1 MVVDYDEVITN
12 QPVVIDN
19 GSGTIKA
26 GFAGEEKARVVFP
39 TFVGRPKYT
48 RVLTTVQ
55 ESDVFLGARAEA
67 NRGLLKLDRPMKRGI
82 VENWNDMEL
91 LWSLVYSELKINQ
104 EDHPVLMTEMPL
116 NPRRNREKL
125 AEVFFETFGVPAFFV
140 ALQAM
145 LSLYA
150 SGRTTGVVLDS
161 GDGVSHAVPIYEGF
175 AIPHA
180 MCRSDVGGRDVT
192 ENLAL
197 QLRRAGHVFHTT
209 AEMDIV
215 KSMKEKAC
223 FVAFKPQKL
232 EDSYDVATKMGSGG
246 TAFPYQLPDGAYVVL
261 SNERQRAPEVLFHP
275 MYVGCEYPGLH
286 ELLATSIVRA
296 DLDLRKTLFK
306 HIVLSGG
313 STLFA
318 GLGDRLLNELRKL
331 APKETRIRITAPPE
345 RLFSTYLGGSILS
358 SLASFKKLW
367 ISKLEYEEE
376 GLPVIH
382 RRTF

>member
-1 MVVDYDEVITN
+1 M
-12 QPVVIDN
+12 
-19 GSGTIKA
+19 
-26 GFAGEEKARVVFP
+26 
-39 TFVGRPKYT
+39 
-48 RVLTTVQ
+48 
-55 ESDVFLGARAEA
+55 FLGSRAET

-209 AEMDIV
+209 V
-215 KSMKEKAC
+215 R
-223 FVAFKPQKL
+223 FWWG
-232 EDSYDVATKMGSGG
+232 Y
-246 TAFPYQLPDGAYVVL
+246 
-261 SNERQRAPEVLFHP
+261 
-275 MYVGCEYPGLH
+275 YPG
-286 ELLATSIVRA
+286 
-296 DLDLRKTLFK
+296 
-306 HIVLSGG
+306 
-313 STLFA
+313 
-318 GLGDRLLNELRKL
+318 
-331 APKETRIRITAPPE
+331 
-345 RLFSTYLGGSILS
+345 
-358 SLASFKKLW
+358 
-367 ISKLEYEEE
+367 
-376 GLPVIH
+376 
-382 RRTF
+382 